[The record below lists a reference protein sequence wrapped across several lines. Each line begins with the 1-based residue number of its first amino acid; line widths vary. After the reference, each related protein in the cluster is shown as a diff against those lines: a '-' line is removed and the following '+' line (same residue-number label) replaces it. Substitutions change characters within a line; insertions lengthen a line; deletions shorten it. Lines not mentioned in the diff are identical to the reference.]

1 MYLYFPEINW
11 LIDWLIQQ
19 RGSVLDVDWKEKGT
33 KLERKMF
40 CVLECKENMKLEINE
55 GGGIPPMDTFKT
67 RQSEMADLA
76 RRATRDLSQFHM
88 GGPNFDTG
96 RSWKL

>member
-1 MYLYFPEINW
+1 MINTMI
-11 LIDWLIQQ
+11 IDMMLHI
-19 RGSVLDVDWKEKGT
+19 T
-33 KLERKMF
+33 
-40 CVLECKENMKLEINE
+40 
-55 GGGIPPMDTFKT
+55 T

>member
-1 MYLYFPEINW
+1 MTTSKALMGY
-11 LIDWLIQQ
+11 
-19 RGSVLDVDWKEKGT
+19 VLLPFGHVTWSLNT
-33 KLERKMF
+33 
-40 CVLECKENMKLEINE
+40 NA
-55 GGGIPPMDTFKT
+55 T

-76 RRATRDLSQFHM
+76 RRATSDLSQFHM

>member
-1 MYLYFPEINW
+1 M
-11 LIDWLIQQ
+11 Q
-19 RGSVLDVDWKEKGT
+19 
-33 KLERKMF
+33 
-40 CVLECKENMKLEINE
+40 
-55 GGGIPPMDTFKT
+55 T

-76 RRATRDLSQFHM
+76 RRATSVCTKFHRDRLRNDGNCEKWDLSQFHM

>member
-1 MYLYFPEINW
+1 MA
-11 LIDWLIQQ
+11 
-19 RGSVLDVDWKEKGT
+19 LDVNVMQAMPYTTTCRYGFMLNPDFT
-33 KLERKMF
+33 PYTIS
-40 CVLECKENMKLEINE
+40 IN
-55 GGGIPPMDTFKT
+55 IWYMDNIAFLT

>member
-1 MYLYFPEINW
+1 MPVEEWIYKWIGGVINT
-11 LIDWLIQQ
+11 I
-19 RGSVLDVDWKEKGT
+19 E
-33 KLERKMF
+33 
-40 CVLECKENMKLEINE
+40 
-55 GGGIPPMDTFKT
+55 T

>member
-1 MYLYFPEINW
+1 MHSLFPRHLCMNEVPRQIKSAAAIQTTDCIVDIHDNPGT
-11 LIDWLIQQ
+11 LQQ
-19 RGSVLDVDWKEKGT
+19 RSNL
-33 KLERKMF
+33 
-40 CVLECKENMKLEINE
+40 
-55 GGGIPPMDTFKT
+55 KT